1 MRFYRLSAV
10 SNRFTESNI
19 PLREQTVL
27 WWGGLGGSVSIAL
40 ALSVPAIL
48 PNREEIIATVFGVVL
63 FTLLVQGLTIKPLL
77 ERLNLLGNQSL
88 KQRNYS
94 ALKN

>member
-1 MRFYRLSAV
+1 
-10 SNRFTESNI
+10 
-19 PLREQTVL
+19 
-27 WWGGLGGSVSIAL
+27 
-40 ALSVPAIL
+40 
-48 PNREEIIATVFGVVL
+48 
-63 FTLLVQGLTIKPLL
+63 VQGLTIKPLL